1 METNVTD
8 YFITTIHK
16 ICVTNRTK
24 DKFLSITRSG
34 LRWTDN
40 FNFASCFRSAQ
51 EVIEYTERQYVQDF
65 IGDEQEQYI
74 WTDTGKSIFESN

>member
-8 YFITTIHK
+8 CFISTVHK

-40 FNFASCFRSAQ
+40 SNFASCFDSAQ
-51 EVIEYTERQYVQDF
+51 EVMEYTERHYVQDF
-65 IGDEQEQYI
+65 IGDEQLQYV
-74 WTDTGKSIFESN
+74 WTDTGETIFE

>member
-8 YFITTIHK
+8 CFISTVHK

-40 FNFASCFRSAQ
+40 SNFASCFDSAQ
-51 EVIEYTERQYVQDF
+51 EVMEYTERQYVRVLSAMNRNNTSGRIRVRLF
-65 IGDEQEQYI
+65 LNN
-74 WTDTGKSIFESN
+74 K

>member
-8 YFITTIHK
+8 CFISTVHK

-40 FNFASCFRSAQ
+40 SNFASCFDSAQ
-51 EVIEYTERQYVQDF
+51 EVMEYTERQYVRVLSAMNRNNTSGR
-65 IGDEQEQYI
+65 IRVSRYLNN
-74 WTDTGKSIFESN
+74 K

>member
-8 YFITTIHK
+8 CFISTVHK

-40 FNFASCFRSAQ
+40 SNFASCFDSAQ
-51 EVIEYTERQYVQDF
+51 EVMEYTERLYVQDF
-65 IGDEQEQYI
+65 IGDEQVQYV
-74 WTDTGKSIFESN
+74 WTDTGETIFE